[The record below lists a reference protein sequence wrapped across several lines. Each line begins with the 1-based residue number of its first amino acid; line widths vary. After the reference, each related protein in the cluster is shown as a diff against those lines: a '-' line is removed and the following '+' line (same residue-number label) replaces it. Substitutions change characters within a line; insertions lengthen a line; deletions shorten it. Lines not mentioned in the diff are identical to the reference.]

1 MTPSLRSL
9 LLKIFG
15 SATRKGPTETYLS
28 LLMNISSRKSSR
40 PPSFNSE
47 LKDVAVN
54 SVAVTSCAKTYCSR
68 TVLTHIVAFQSGPS
82 ETQTVEWRT
91 DFVGPDYFHVKQAVR
106 ESRVFDEWV
115 TLGAEHYLRP
125 ALWLRGDGQRNPIL
139 NSFLMLG
146 KYLHVMGTFD
156 PSSVGT
162 VRHLTGE
169 YLCLEYELDAANDL
183 AAFSEFLMSYV
194 VRPQGTCHVSVWVD
208 RQSLRVVKG
217 KVHLKGQTQGGSVT
231 TLDLQ
236 QAFASFNEEVHIT
249 RPRVG
254 LEPKPDSPGTY
265 IVVDNLIYPVPFH
278 W

>member
-1 MTPSLRSL
+1 MGERMLR
-9 LLKIFG
+9 
-15 SATRKGPTETYLS
+15 
-28 LLMNISSRKSSR
+28 
-40 PPSFNSE
+40 
-47 LKDVAVN
+47 LKDLRVKTLESMLFLNRGDHFEARPLPPEAQFAPVFGIAVGDVDGDGN
-54 SVAVTSCAKTYCSR
+54 EDVLLSQNFFEVPPIDSR
-68 TVLTHIVAFQSGPS
+68 LDGG
-82 ETQTVEWRT
+82 R
-91 DFVGPDYFHVKQAVR
+91 G
-106 ESRVFDEWV
+106 
-115 TLGAEHYLRP
+115 
-125 ALWLRGDGQRNPIL
+125 LWLRGDGQRNPVL
-139 NSFLMLG
+139 NSFLMLD

-156 PSSVGT
+156 PSSTGT

-169 YLCLEYELDAANDL
+169 YLRLEYELDDANDL
-183 AAFSEFLMSYV
+183 AAFSEFLVSHV

-231 TLDLQ
+231 LDLQ
-236 QAFASFNEEVHIT
+236 QAFTSFNEEVHIT